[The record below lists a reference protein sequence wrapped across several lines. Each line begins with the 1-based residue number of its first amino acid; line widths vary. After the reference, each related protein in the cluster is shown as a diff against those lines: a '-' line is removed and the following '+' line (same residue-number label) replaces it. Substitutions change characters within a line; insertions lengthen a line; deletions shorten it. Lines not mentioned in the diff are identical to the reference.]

1 MVEEARL
8 EPTEHGLVPKGEWWY
23 VVNAREA
30 RWWENDAFGRYTTF
44 EGDVRFPGVGV
55 NIGVLEPGQPA
66 CLYHREDNQEGF
78 LVLSGECLLLVE
90 GEERRLRA
98 WDFFHC
104 PAGTE
109 HVLVGAG
116 DGRCVVLA
124 LGARK
129 KGAAIFYPV
138 AEVAQ
143 RRGASAVEGTDSPK
157 EAYAL
162 SPDDRESAYRE
173 GDLPDVL

>member
-1 MVEEARL
+1 MFESPDAEFGDLGVRL
-8 EPTEHGLVPKGEWWY
+8 S
-23 VVNAREA
+23 
-30 RWWENDAFGRYTTF
+30 
-44 EGDVRFPGVGV
+44 
-55 NIGVLEPGQPA
+55 VLEPGQPNG
-66 CLYHREDNQEGF
+66 LYHGEETQEGF
-78 LVLSGECLLLVE
+78 LVLQGECLLLVE

-116 DGRCVVLA
+116 DAPCVVLA

-129 KGAAIFYPV
+129 KGAGIFYPV

-143 RRGASAVEGTDSPK
+143 RHGASSVEGTDSPK
-157 EAYAL
+157 EAYA
-162 SPDDRESAYRE
+162 STP
-173 GDLPDVL
+173 